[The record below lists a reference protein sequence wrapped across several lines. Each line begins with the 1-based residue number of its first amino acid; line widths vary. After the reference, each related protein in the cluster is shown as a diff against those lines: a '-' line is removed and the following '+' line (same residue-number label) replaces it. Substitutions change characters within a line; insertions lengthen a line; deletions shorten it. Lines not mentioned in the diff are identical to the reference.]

1 MSGLSKKK
9 DLSPSSVKNV
19 NLRPQANPGHRR
31 AWLRPQETGANQ
43 VELRRGG
50 VFGLDLNKVR
60 ANQMEEL
67 PIHQTEVEGHHPI
80 LGPDGALS
88 GMEPMLCEQSPYR

>member
-1 MSGLSKKK
+1 MEPVQSVRRRDKFGPSLRRGARGISCQDLVKKK

-43 VELRRGG
+43 VELRKCG
-50 VFGLDLNKVR
+50 VFGLDLKR
-60 ANQMEEL
+60 FE
-67 PIHQTEVEGHHPI
+67 PIK
-80 LGPDGALS
+80 
-88 GMEPMLCEQSPYR
+88 